1 MLSASHWTPRFN
13 GVGYEGKLFAG
24 VNRAYRAINR
34 RPVGGLRFPK
44 GRSPAGML
52 AEEQECFA
60 ILLSGGALWQCDVSR
75 HCSRSEG
82 MPLKRILILLLIP
95 FITASDRVAETQAA
109 LTALRA
115 EDLRVAAVAYRIA
128 VGNHDLCPKL
138 SPWLGI
144 VVHDLRQY
152 APAYRAMV
160 ASTYDLD
167 GGPAIEAVV
176 SGGPAERA
184 GAHQGDQIRE
194 INGVPVEDRFPVIGK
209 AADYSGVEKVLA
221 QLDAAALRGPVR
233 LTVDRPSA
241 PVTYTVTAEPGCQSR
256 VQLETSKS
264 PNASADGTMISIGLE
279 AAAAAR
285 TVDELAVS
293 IGHEMAHNILEH
305 RARLDRARVSRGFW
319 QNFGRNA
326 REIRK
331 TEDEADLLGLYLM
344 ARAGFDIDV
353 APAYWERIASQ
364 AGGDATHASAH
375 ERRAIT
381 QAIVDDIKG
390 KQQRGEPLIPP
401 LPIPMPL
408 PR

>member
-1 MLSASHWTPRFN
+1 L
-13 GVGYEGKLFAG
+13 V
-24 VNRAYRAINR
+24 
-34 RPVGGLRFPK
+34 
-44 GRSPAGML
+44 
-52 AEEQECFA
+52 
-60 ILLSGGALWQCDVSR
+60 
-75 HCSRSEG
+75 
-82 MPLKRILILLLIP
+82 P
-95 FITASDRVAETQAA
+95 FIAAADRVAETQAA
-109 LTALRA
+109 LMALRA
-115 EDLRVAAVAYRIA
+115 EDLRVATVAYRIA
-128 VGNHDLCPKL
+128 VSNRMLCPRV

-160 ASTYDLD
+160 SSAYDLA

-176 SGGPAERA
+176 PEGAAERA
-184 GAHQGDQIRE
+184 GAHQGDRIRA
-194 INGVPVEDRFPVIGK
+194 INGAPVEDRAPVMGE
-209 AADYSGVEKVLA
+209 AADYSGVETVLA
-221 QLDAAALRGPVR
+221 QLDAAALLGPVR
-233 LTVDRPSA
+233 LTVDRSSG
-241 PVTYTVTAEPGCQSR
+241 PVTYDVTAESGCQSK

-279 AAAAAR
+279 AAAAAT

-305 RARLDRARVSRGFW
+305 RARLDRERVSRGFW

-353 APAYWERIASQ
+353 APAYWERIASE
-364 AGGDATHASAH
+364 AGSDATHASAR

-381 QAIVDDIKG
+381 QRIVDDIKS
-390 KQQRGEPLIPP
+390 KQQRGEALIPP
-401 LPIPMPL
+401 LTIPG
-408 PR
+408 RSQH